1 MNQGDLVIYVWEGQA
16 DIAER
21 VERCML
27 NMDVGVVRADGLN
40 LPAATA
46 DSSSSIAVVS
56 VSVLEGARFNRN
68 HVEGTFG
75 GMPVLWVS
83 SNLRGANTGSYP
95 TEYSHVLPFD
105 FTGAELRA
113 MLARILQRLQ
123 STQHQPQ
130 RSDEI
135 IAVADCMLSL
145 LHDVDTFA
153 DCEHS
158 VLITGETGTGK
169 ERIAELL
176 HVRNTHYGQ
185 GPFVVVNC
193 GAIPDGLF
201 ESLFFG
207 HAKGSFTGAVT
218 AHKGFFEQASGGTL
232 FLDEIADLPL
242 YQQVKLLRV
251 LEERTVTRLGSVS
264 PVRLDFRLV
273 AATNKPLRE
282 QVHAAKFRADLFF
295 RLAVIELQIPSL
307 EERGEA
313 DKLAIFSSILCK
325 VVGDDLMARLGEPPF
340 FILDAVAQMYFPGNV
355 RELRN
360 LTERIGVA
368 ARQTQD
374 WLAGGATERILRQA
388 QSLSAV
394 TIPLAASTSD
404 AAPPSRANWDQEER
418 NRIIAT
424 LGANDWKRQNTA
436 AQLGISRKVLWE
448 KMRKY
453 QISDGEPEVPLAIS
467 LSADAEVDADT
478 NASHVLAG
486 K

>member
-1 MNQGDLVIYVWEGQA
+1 MNSSDLVIYVWEGQA

-27 NMDVGVVRADGLN
+27 NMDVEVIRADGLN
-40 LPAATA
+40 LPPASAAT
-46 DSSSSIAVVS
+46 SNSIAVVS
-56 VSVLEGARFNRN
+56 VSVLEGARFTRQNI
-68 HVEGTFG
+68 EGTFG

-83 SNLRGANTGSYP
+83 ANARGNTAGSYAA
-95 TEYSHVLPFD
+95 EYSHVLPFD

-113 MLARILQRLQ
+113 MLVRILRRLQ
-123 STQHQPQ
+123 STQRQVQ
-130 RSDEI
+130 RSDDI
-135 IAVADCMLSL
+135 IAIAECMQRL

-158 VLITGETGTGK
+158 VLIVGETGTGK
-169 ERIAELL
+169 ERIAERL
-176 HVRNTHYGQ
+176 HERNTHYGQ

-193 GAIPDGLF
+193 GVIPDGLF

-207 HAKGSFTGAVT
+207 HAKGFFIGAVT
-218 AHKGFFEQASGGTL
+218 AHKGYFEQANGGTL

-251 LEERTVTRLGSVS
+251 LEERTITRLGSAT
-264 PVRLDFRLV
+264 PVRTDFRLV

-282 QVHAAKFRADLFF
+282 QVHAGKFRADLFF

-313 DKLAIFSSILCK
+313 DKLAIFTSILHK
-325 VVGDDLMARLGEPPF
+325 VVGDELMATLGEPPF
-340 FILDAVAQMYFPGNV
+340 FIADAVAQMYFPGNV

-374 WLAGGATERILRQA
+374 WMAGGATERIVRQA
-388 QSLSAV
+388 QTMSTLTFPAD
-394 TIPLAASTSD
+394 AASSSEPVLAD
-404 AAPPSRANWDQEER
+404 RSNWDMDER
-418 NRIIAT
+418 NRIIVA
-424 LGANDWKRQNTA
+424 LGDNAWKRQNTA
-436 AQLGISRKVLWE
+436 QQLGISRKVL
-448 KMRKY
+448 
-453 QISDGEPEVPLAIS
+453 
-467 LSADAEVDADT
+467 
-478 NASHVLAG
+478 
-486 K
+486 

>member
-1 MNQGDLVIYVWEGQA
+1 MNQSDLVIYVWEGQA

-21 VERCML
+21 VERCSI
-27 NMDVGVVRADGLN
+27 NMDAQVVRADGMSLSASAVI
-40 LPAATA
+40 PGTA
-46 DSSSSIAVVS
+46 IAVVS
-56 VSVLEGARFNRN
+56 VSVLEGARFTRQSI
-68 HVEGTFG
+68 EGTFG

-83 SNLRGANTGSYP
+83 ANARGSAPGTYA

-113 MLARILQRLQ
+113 MLMHILRRLQ
-123 STQHQPQ
+123 TTQQQLQ
-130 RSDEI
+130 RSDDI
-135 IAVADCMLSL
+135 IAVAENMQRMLS
-145 LHDVDTFA
+145 DVDTFA

-158 VLITGETGTGK
+158 VLIIGETGTGK
-169 ERIAELL
+169 ERIAERL
-176 HVRNTHYGQ
+176 HERNTQYGQ

-207 HAKGSFTGAVT
+207 HAKGSFTGAVA
-218 AHKGFFEQASGGTL
+218 AHKGYFEQANGGTL

-251 LEERTVTRLGSVS
+251 LEERTVTRLGSAS

-282 QVHAAKFRADLFF
+282 QVHVGKFRADLFF

-313 DKLAIFSSILCK
+313 DKLAIFHAILRK
-325 VVGDDLMARLGEPPF
+325 VVGKELMAELGELPF
-340 FILDAVAQMYFPGNV
+340 FIPDAIAQMYFPGNV

-360 LTERIGVA
+360 VTERIGVA
-368 ARQTQD
+368 ARQTRS
-374 WLAGGATERILRQA
+374 WLADGSTERILRQA
-388 QSLSAV
+388 QSLS
-394 TIPLAASTSD
+394 TLT
-404 AAPPSRANWDQEER
+404 APPESEEPQPVDRSNWDQEER
-418 NRIIAT
+418 NRIIVA

-436 AQLGISRKVLWE
+436 QQLGISRKVLWE

-453 QISDGEPEVPLAIS
+453 QISDGEPEVPVASPQS
-467 LSADAEVDADT
+467 LLS
-478 NASHVLAG
+478 NAPDPQG
-486 K
+486 

>member
-1 MNQGDLVIYVWEGQA
+1 MNPNDLVIYVWEGQA

-27 NMDVGVVRADGLN
+27 NMDVQVQRADGLTV
-40 LPAATA
+40 LPSGVDAGNA
-46 DSSSSIAVVS
+46 IAVVS
-56 VSVLEGARFNRN
+56 VSVLEGARFTRQGI
-68 HVEGTFG
+68 EGSFG

-83 SNLRGANTGSYP
+83 SNLRGANAGSYA

-113 MLARILQRLQ
+113 MLMRILRRLQ
-123 STQHQPQ
+123 SSQRQVQ
-130 RSDEI
+130 RSDDI
-135 IAVADCMLSL
+135 IAVAECMQRLLS
-145 LHDVDTFA
+145 DVDTFA

-158 VLITGETGTGK
+158 VLVFGETGTGK
-169 ERIAELL
+169 ERIAERL
-176 HVRNTHYGQ
+176 HERNAHYGQ

-218 AHKGFFEQASGGTL
+218 AHKGFFEQANGGTL

-251 LEERTVTRLGSVS
+251 LEERTVTRLGSAS

-273 AATNKPLRE
+273 AATNKSLRAL
-282 QVHAAKFRADLFF
+282 VHEGKFRADLFF
-295 RLAVIELQIPSL
+295 RLAVIELHLPSL

-313 DKLAIFSSILCK
+313 DKLAIFNSILRT
-325 VVGDDLMARLGEPPF
+325 VVGADLMAQLGEPPF
-340 FILDAVAQMYFPGNV
+340 FILDMVAQMYFPGNV

-374 WLAGGATERILRQA
+374 WMAGGATERILQHA
-388 QSLSAV
+388 QSLSAATFPV
-394 TIPLAASTSD
+394 EAEAEEPLLADRS
-404 AAPPSRANWDQEER
+404 NWDLDER
-418 NRIIAT
+418 NRIIAA
-424 LGANDWKRQNTA
+424 LNANDWKRVQSA
-436 AQLGISRKVLWE
+436 QQLGISRKVLWE

-453 QISDGEPEVPLAIS
+453 QISDGEPEVPVSTPAS
-467 LSADAEVDADT
+467 TSAAP
-478 NASHVLAG
+478 NL
-486 K
+486 

>member
-1 MNQGDLVIYVWEGQA
+1 MNSSDLVIYVWEGQA

-27 NMDVGVVRADGLN
+27 NMDVQVVRADGLS
-40 LPAATA
+40 TF
-46 DSSSSIAVVS
+46 SSVSDGGNAIAVVS
-56 VSVLEGARFNRN
+56 VSVLEGARFTRQG
-68 HVEGTFG
+68 VEGSYG

-83 SNLRGANTGSYP
+83 SSLRDTSAGSYA

-113 MLARILQRLQ
+113 MLMRILRRLQ
-123 STQHQPQ
+123 STQRQVQ
-130 RSDEI
+130 RSDDI
-135 IAVADCMLSL
+135 IAVADCMQRL

-158 VLITGETGTGK
+158 VLIFGETGTGK
-169 ERIAELL
+169 ERIAERL
-176 HVRNTHYGQ
+176 HERNAHYGQ
-185 GPFVVVNC
+185 GPFIVVNC

-218 AHKGFFEQASGGTL
+218 AHKGFFEQANGGTL

-251 LEERTVTRLGSVS
+251 LEERTVTRLGSAS

-273 AATNKPLRE
+273 AATNKSLRNLVRE
-282 QVHAAKFRADLFF
+282 GKFRADLFF

-313 DKLAIFSSILCK
+313 DKLAIFHSILRN
-325 VVGDDLMARLGEPPF
+325 VVGKERMEQLGEPPF
-340 FILDAVAQMYFPGNV
+340 FIMDMIAQMYFPGNV

-374 WLAGGATERILRQA
+374 WLANGATERILRQA
-388 QSLSAV
+388 QSLAA
-394 TIPLAASTSD
+394 TTFPAEMEEAEPLIADRS
-404 AAPPSRANWDQEER
+404 NWDQEER
-418 NRIIAT
+418 NRVIAA
-424 LGANDWKRQNTA
+424 LNANDWKRLQTA
-436 AQLGISRKVLWE
+436 QQLGISRKVLWE

-453 QISDGEPEVPLAIS
+453 QISDGEPEVPV
-467 LSADAEVDADT
+467 SAPAPLG
-478 NASHVLAG
+478 HF
-486 K
+486 

>member
-1 MNQGDLVIYVWEGQA
+1 MNPSDLVVYVWEGQA

-27 NMDVGVVRADGLN
+27 SMDVEVIRADGLN
-40 LPAATA
+40 LPPASTAASNA
-46 DSSSSIAVVS
+46 VAVVS
-56 VSVLEGARFNRN
+56 VSVLEGARFTRQNI
-68 HVEGTFG
+68 EGTFG

-83 SNLRGANTGSYP
+83 ANQRGASAGTYA

-113 MLARILQRLQ
+113 MLSRIQRVLQ
-123 STQHQPQ
+123 STQRQAN
-130 RSDEI
+130 RSDDI
-135 IAVADCMLSL
+135 IAVAACMQRMLN
-145 LHDVDTFA
+145 DVDTFA

-158 VLITGETGTGK
+158 VLIVGETGTGK
-169 ERIAELL
+169 ERVAERL
-176 HVRNTHYGQ
+176 HERNTHYGR

-218 AHKGFFEQASGGTL
+218 AHKGFFEQANGGTL
-232 FLDEIADLPL
+232 FLDEIADLPP

-251 LEERTVTRLGSVS
+251 LEERTVTRLGSAA

-282 QVHAAKFRADLFF
+282 QVQAGNFRADLFF

-313 DKLAIFSSILCK
+313 DKLAIFSSILHK
-325 VVGDDLMARLGEPPF
+325 VVGEELMADLGEPPF
-340 FILDAVAQMYFPGNV
+340 FVLDAVAQMYFPGNV

-360 LTERIGVA
+360 LGERIGVA

-374 WLAGGATERILRQA
+374 WMAGGATERILRQA
-388 QSLSAV
+388 QSMSALTFPV
-394 TIPLAASTSD
+394 EASGGGEAVFADRSK
-404 AAPPSRANWDQEER
+404 WDMDER
-418 NRIIAT
+418 NRIIVA
-424 LGANDWKRQNTA
+424 LGENAWKRQNTA
-436 AQLGISRKVLWE
+436 QQLGISRKVLWE

-453 QISDGEPEVPLAIS
+453 QITDGEPEGPVSCAAPL
-467 LSADAEVDADT
+467 E
-478 NASHVLAG
+478 AG
-486 K
+486 D

>member
-1 MNQGDLVIYVWEGQA
+1 MNSSDLVIYVWEGQA

-21 VERCML
+21 VERCMV
-27 NMDVGVVRADGLN
+27 NMDVDVVRADGLN
-40 LPAATA
+40 I
-46 DSSSSIAVVS
+46 SSPEPGDGNAIAVVS
-56 VSVLEGARFNRN
+56 VSVLEGARFTRQRI
-68 HVEGTFG
+68 EGSFG

-83 SNLRGANTGSYP
+83 SSQRGTNPGTYAA
-95 TEYSHVLPFD
+95 EYSHVLPFD

-113 MLARILQRLQ
+113 MLVRILRRLQ
-123 STQHQPQ
+123 STRRQVN
-130 RSDEI
+130 RSDDI
-135 IAVADCMLSL
+135 IAVAECMQRL

-158 VLITGETGTGK
+158 VLVFGETGTGK
-169 ERIAELL
+169 ERIAERL
-176 HVRNTHYGQ
+176 HERNTHYGQ

-218 AHKGFFEQASGGTL
+218 AHKGFFEQANGGTL

-251 LEERTVTRLGSVS
+251 LEERTVTRLGASS
-264 PVRLDFRLV
+264 PVPLDFRLV
-273 AATNKPLRE
+273 AATNKSLRDL
-282 QVHAAKFRADLFF
+282 VHAGKFRADLFF
-295 RLAVIELQIPSL
+295 RLAVIELEMPSL

-313 DKLAIFSSILCK
+313 DKLAIFNSILGK
-325 VVGDDLMARLGEPPF
+325 VVGQELMEVLGEPPF

-374 WLAGGATERILRQA
+374 WQAGGAIERILRQA
-388 QSLSAV
+388 QSLSA
-394 TIPLAASTSD
+394 STFPVD
-404 AAPPSRANWDQEER
+404 AAAGDPVVLADRSNWNMEER
-418 NRIIAT
+418 NRIIAA
-424 LGANDWKRQNTA
+424 LGTNGWKRQNTA
-436 AQLGISRKVLWE
+436 QQLGISRKVLWE

-453 QISDGEPEVPLAIS
+453 QISDGEPEVPVAGQEATAIP
-467 LSADAEVDADT
+467 
-478 NASHVLAG
+478 AG

>member
-1 MNQGDLVIYVWEGQA
+1 MNSSDLVIYVWEGQA

-27 NMDVGVVRADGLN
+27 NMDVQVVRADGLS
-40 LPAATA
+40 TF
-46 DSSSSIAVVS
+46 SSVQDGGDAIAIVS
-56 VSVLEGARFNRN
+56 VSVLEGARFTRQG
-68 HVEGTFG
+68 VEGSYG

-83 SNLRGANTGSYP
+83 SSLRGTSAGSYA

-113 MLARILQRLQ
+113 MLMRILRRLQ
-123 STQHQPQ
+123 STQRQTP
-130 RSDEI
+130 RSDDI
-135 IAVADCMLSL
+135 IAVAECMQRL
-145 LHDVDTFA
+145 LHDADTFA

-158 VLITGETGTGK
+158 VLIFGETGTGK
-169 ERIAELL
+169 ERIAERL
-176 HVRNTHYGQ
+176 HERNVHYGQ
-185 GPFVVVNC
+185 GPFIVVNC

-218 AHKGFFEQASGGTL
+218 AHKGFFEQANGGTL

-251 LEERTVTRLGSVS
+251 LEERTVTRLGSAS

-273 AATNKPLRE
+273 AATNKSLRHL
-282 QVHAAKFRADLFF
+282 VHEGKFRPDLFF
-295 RLAVIELQIPSL
+295 RLAVIELQLPSL

-313 DKLAIFSSILCK
+313 DKLAIFHAILRN
-325 VVGDDLMARLGEPPF
+325 VVGKNLMEQLGEPPF
-340 FILDAVAQMYFPGNV
+340 FIMDMIAQMYFPGNV

-368 ARQTQD
+368 ARQTQN
-374 WLAGGATERILRQA
+374 WLADGATERILRQA
-388 QSLSAV
+388 QSLSAATFPTEV
-394 TIPLAASTSD
+394 EEQPPLLAD
-404 AAPPSRANWDQEER
+404 RSRWDQEER
-418 NRIIAT
+418 NRVIAA
-424 LGANDWKRQNTA
+424 LNANDWKRLQTA
-436 AQLGISRKVLWE
+436 QQLGISRKVLWE

-453 QISDGEPEVPLAIS
+453 QISDGEPEVPVIGPTP
-467 LSADAEVDADT
+467 LS
-478 NASHVLAG
+478 NS
-486 K
+486 

>member
-1 MNQGDLVIYVWEGQA
+1 MNQSDLVVYVWEGQA
-16 DIAER
+16 DIADR

-27 NMDVGVVRADGLN
+27 SMDVAVVRADGLN
-40 LPAATA
+40 PPPASALSQHA
-46 DSSSSIAVVS
+46 ISIVS
-56 VSVLEGARFNRN
+56 VTVLEGARFSRN

-83 SNLRGANTGSYP
+83 SNLRGVNAGSYA

-123 STQHQPQ
+123 SAQNQPQ
-130 RSDEI
+130 RSDDI
-135 IAVADCMLSL
+135 IAVAPCMLSL
-145 LHDVDTFA
+145 LQDVDTFA

-158 VLITGETGTGK
+158 VLISGETGTGK
-169 ERIAELL
+169 ERIAERL

-207 HAKGSFTGAVT
+207 HAKGSYTGAVT
-218 AHKGFFEQASGGTL
+218 AHKGFFEQSSGGTL

-251 LEERTVTRLGSVS
+251 LEERTVTRLGSAT

-282 QVHAAKFRADLFF
+282 QVHAGRFRADLFF
-295 RLAVIELQIPSL
+295 RLAVIELQMPSL
-307 EERGEA
+307 EDRGEA
-313 DKLAIFSSILCK
+313 DKLAIFSSILHK
-325 VVGDDLMARLGEPPF
+325 VVGEELMATLGEPPF

-360 LTERIGVA
+360 LAERIGVA
-368 ARQTQD
+368 ARQTRD

-388 QSLSAV
+388 QSLAAV
-394 TIPLAASTSD
+394 TFPLPTSASE
-404 AAPPSRANWDQEER
+404 AAPTSRANWDLEER
-418 NRIIAT
+418 NRIIVA
-424 LGANDWKRQNTA
+424 LGANDWKRQPTA
-436 AQLGISRKVLWE
+436 DHLGISRKVLWE

-453 QISDGEPEVPLAIS
+453 QISNGEPEVPLA
-467 LSADAEVDADT
+467 LGLPLEADDEID
-478 NASHVLAG
+478 

>member
-1 MNQGDLVIYVWEGQA
+1 MNSSDLVIYVWEGQA

-27 NMDVGVVRADGLN
+27 NMDVEVIRADGLN
-40 LPAATA
+40 LPPASAAT
-46 DSSSSIAVVS
+46 SNSIAVVS
-56 VSVLEGARFNRN
+56 VSVLEGARFTRQNI
-68 HVEGTFG
+68 EGTFG

-83 SNLRGANTGSYP
+83 ANARGNTAGSYAA
-95 TEYSHVLPFD
+95 EYSHVLPFD

-113 MLARILQRLQ
+113 MLVRILRRLQ
-123 STQHQPQ
+123 STQRQVQ
-130 RSDEI
+130 RSDDI
-135 IAVADCMLSL
+135 IAIAECMQRL

-158 VLITGETGTGK
+158 VLIVGETGTGK
-169 ERIAELL
+169 ERIAERL
-176 HVRNTHYGQ
+176 HERNTHYGQ

-218 AHKGFFEQASGGTL
+218 AHKGYFEQANGGTL

-251 LEERTVTRLGSVS
+251 LEERTITRLGSAT
-264 PVRLDFRLV
+264 PVRTDFRLV

-282 QVHAAKFRADLFF
+282 QVHAGKFRADLFF

-313 DKLAIFSSILCK
+313 DKLAIFTSILHK
-325 VVGDDLMARLGEPPF
+325 VVGDELMATLGEPPF
-340 FILDAVAQMYFPGNV
+340 FIADAVAQMYFPGNV

-374 WLAGGATERILRQA
+374 WMAGGATERIVRQA
-388 QSLSAV
+388 LTMSTLTFPAD
-394 TIPLAASTSD
+394 AASSSEPVLAD
-404 AAPPSRANWDQEER
+404 RSNWDMDER
-418 NRIIAT
+418 NRIIVA
-424 LGANDWKRQNTA
+424 LGDNAWKRQNTA
-436 AQLGISRKVLWE
+436 QQLGISRKVLWE

-453 QISDGEPEVPLAIS
+453 QISNGEPEVPMAS
-467 LSADAEVDADT
+467 SATSDAAD
-478 NASHVLAG
+478 LDE
-486 K
+486 

>member
-1 MNQGDLVIYVWEGQA
+1 MNSSDLVIYVWEGQA

-27 NMDVGVVRADGLN
+27 NMDVQVVRADGLS
-40 LPAATA
+40 TF
-46 DSSSSIAVVS
+46 SSVSDGGNAIAVVS
-56 VSVLEGARFNRN
+56 VSVLEGARFTRQG
-68 HVEGTFG
+68 VEGSYG

-83 SNLRGANTGSYP
+83 SSLRDTSAGSYA

-113 MLARILQRLQ
+113 MLMRILRRLQ
-123 STQHQPQ
+123 STQRQVQ
-130 RSDEI
+130 RSDDI
-135 IAVADCMLSL
+135 IAVADCMQRL

-158 VLITGETGTGK
+158 VLIFGETGTGK
-169 ERIAELL
+169 ERIAERL
-176 HVRNTHYGQ
+176 HERNAHYGQ
-185 GPFVVVNC
+185 GPFIVVNC

-218 AHKGFFEQASGGTL
+218 AHKGFFEQANGGTL

-251 LEERTVTRLGSVS
+251 LEERTVTRLGSAS

-273 AATNKPLRE
+273 AATNKSLRNLVRE
-282 QVHAAKFRADLFF
+282 GKFRADLFF

-313 DKLAIFSSILCK
+313 DKLAIFHSILRN
-325 VVGDDLMARLGEPPF
+325 VVGKERMEQLGEPPF
-340 FILDAVAQMYFPGNV
+340 FIMDMIAQMYFPGNV

-374 WLAGGATERILRQA
+374 WLANGATERILRQA
-388 QSLSAV
+388 QSLAA
-394 TIPLAASTSD
+394 TTFPAEIEEAEPLIADRS
-404 AAPPSRANWDQEER
+404 NWDQEER
-418 NRIIAT
+418 NRVIAA
-424 LGANDWKRQNTA
+424 LNSNDWKRLQTA
-436 AQLGISRKVLWE
+436 QQLGISRKVLWE

-453 QISDGEPEVPLAIS
+453 QISDGEPEVPV
-467 LSADAEVDADT
+467 SAPAPLG
-478 NASHVLAG
+478 HF
-486 K
+486 

>member
-1 MNQGDLVIYVWEGQA
+1 MNQNDLVIYVWEGQA

-21 VERCML
+21 VERCMVNL
-27 NMDVGVVRADGLN
+27 DVDVVRADGLN
-40 LPAATA
+40 LSPVVAQGGNA
-46 DSSSSIAVVS
+46 IAVVS
-56 VSVLEGARFNRN
+56 VSVLEGARFTRQGMESN
-68 HVEGTFG
+68 FG

-83 SNLRGANTGSYP
+83 AKPRGEGPGSYA

-113 MLARILQRLQ
+113 MLVRIVRRLQ
-123 STQHQPQ
+123 STKQRQP
-130 RSDEI
+130 RGDDI
-135 IAVADCMLSL
+135 IAEAECMLHL
-145 LHDVDTFA
+145 LRDVDTFA

-158 VLITGETGTGK
+158 VLIFGETGTGK
-169 ERIAELL
+169 ERVAERL
-176 HVRNTHYGQ
+176 HERNTHYGQ

-218 AHKGFFEQASGGTL
+218 AHKGFFEQANGGTL

-251 LEERTVTRLGSVS
+251 LEERTVTRLGATS
-264 PVRLDFRLV
+264 PVTLDFRLV
-273 AATNKPLRE
+273 AATNKSLRE
-282 QVHAAKFRADLFF
+282 LVHAGKFRADLFF
-295 RLAVIELQIPSL
+295 RLAVIELQLPSL

-313 DKLAIFSSILCK
+313 DKLAIFNSILRK
-325 VVGDDLMARLGEPPF
+325 VVGEEMMERLGGPPM

-360 LTERIGVA
+360 LSERIGVA

-374 WLAGGATERILRQA
+374 WHAGGATERLLLQA
-388 QSLSAV
+388 QSLSAA
-394 TIPLAASTSD
+394 TFPIETLAAGPQL
-404 AAPPSRANWDQEER
+404 AERGNWDQEER
-418 NRIIAT
+418 NRIIEA
-424 LGANDWKRQNTA
+424 LHANSWKRQNTA
-436 AQLGISRKVLWE
+436 QQLGISRKVLWE

-453 QISDGEPEVPLAIS
+453 QISDGEPLVPLS
-467 LSADAEVDADT
+467 PVSAA
-478 NASHVLAG
+478 ASDELPGVPS
-486 K
+486 

>member
-1 MNQGDLVIYVWEGQA
+1 MNQSDLVIYVWEGQA

-21 VERCML
+21 VERC
-27 NMDVGVVRADGLN
+27 VVNIDAEMIRADGLG
-40 LPAATA
+40 LPPALAPNSHA
-46 DSSSSIAVVS
+46 IAVVS
-56 VSVLEGARFNRN
+56 VTVLEGARFTRQSI
-68 HVEGTFG
+68 EGNFG

-83 SNLRGANTGSYP
+83 ANPRGASAGSYA

-105 FTGAELRA
+105 FTGAELRT
-113 MLARILQRLQ
+113 MLVRILRRLQ
-123 STQHQPQ
+123 SAQQQLH
-130 RSDEI
+130 RSEDI
-135 IAVADCMLSL
+135 IAVADCMQRM

-158 VLITGETGTGK
+158 VLIIGETGTGK
-169 ERIAELL
+169 ERIAERL
-176 HVRNTHYGQ
+176 HERNSHYGQ

-218 AHKGFFEQASGGTL
+218 AHKGFFEQANGGTL

-251 LEERTVTRLGSVS
+251 LEERTVTRLGSAN

-282 QVHAAKFRADLFF
+282 QVHAGKFRADLFF
-295 RLAVIELQIPSL
+295 RLAVIELQLPSL

-313 DKLAIFSSILCK
+313 DKLAIFHSILQK
-325 VVGDDLMARLGEPPF
+325 VVGKELMSELGEPPF
-340 FILDAVAQMYFPGNV
+340 FISDAVAQMYFPGNV

-360 LTERIGVA
+360 LTERIGIA
-368 ARQTQD
+368 ARQTRSWQ
-374 WLAGGATERILRQA
+374 AEGATERILRQA
-388 QSLSAV
+388 QNLSTLTAPV
-394 TIPLAASTSD
+394 DASEPAQVDRS
-404 AAPPSRANWDQEER
+404 NWDQDER
-418 NRIIAT
+418 NRIISA

-436 AQLGISRKVLWE
+436 QHLGISRKVLWE

-453 QISDGEPEVPLAIS
+453 QISDGEPEVPA
-467 LSADAEVDADT
+467 A
-478 NASHVLAG
+478 AG
-486 K
+486 IATDVQE

>member
-1 MNQGDLVIYVWEGQA
+1 MNSSDLVIYVWEGQA

-27 NMDVGVVRADGLN
+27 NMDVQVVRADGLS
-40 LPAATA
+40 TF
-46 DSSSSIAVVS
+46 SSVSDCGNAIAVVS
-56 VSVLEGARFNRN
+56 VSVLEGARFTRQG
-68 HVEGTFG
+68 VEGSYG

-83 SNLRGANTGSYP
+83 SSLRDTSAGSYA

-113 MLARILQRLQ
+113 MLMRILRRLQ
-123 STQHQPQ
+123 STQRQVQ
-130 RSDEI
+130 RSNDI
-135 IAVADCMLSL
+135 IAVADCMQRL

-158 VLITGETGTGK
+158 VLIFGETGTGK
-169 ERIAELL
+169 ERIAERL
-176 HVRNTHYGQ
+176 HERNAHYGQ
-185 GPFVVVNC
+185 GPFIVVNC

-207 HAKGSFTGAVT
+207 HAKGSFTGAIT
-218 AHKGFFEQASGGTL
+218 AHKGFFEQANGGTL

-251 LEERTVTRLGSVS
+251 LEERTITRLGSAS

-273 AATNKPLRE
+273 AATNKSLRNLVRE
-282 QVHAAKFRADLFF
+282 GKFRADLFF

-313 DKLAIFSSILCK
+313 DKLAIFHSILRN
-325 VVGDDLMARLGEPPF
+325 VVGKERMEQLGEPPF
-340 FILDAVAQMYFPGNV
+340 FIMDMIAQMYFPGNV

-374 WLAGGATERILRQA
+374 WLANGATERILRQA
-388 QSLSAV
+388 QSLAA
-394 TIPLAASTSD
+394 TTFPAEIEEAEPLIADRS
-404 AAPPSRANWDQEER
+404 NWDQEER
-418 NRIIAT
+418 NRVIAA
-424 LGANDWKRQNTA
+424 LNANDWKRLQTA
-436 AQLGISRKVLWE
+436 QQLGISRKVLWE

-453 QISDGEPEVPLAIS
+453 QISDGEPEVPV
-467 LSADAEVDADT
+467 SAPAPLG
-478 NASHVLAG
+478 HF
-486 K
+486 

>member
-1 MNQGDLVIYVWEGQA
+1 MNLDELVIYVWEGQA

-27 NMDVGVVRADGLN
+27 NLGVDVIRADGLS
-40 LPAATA
+40 LSA
-46 DSSSSIAVVS
+46 DTGELGNAIAVVS
-56 VSVLEGARFNRN
+56 VTVLEGARFTRQG
-68 HVEGTFG
+68 VEGTF

-83 SNLRGANTGSYP
+83 ANQREASPGSYAA
-95 TEYSHVLPFD
+95 EYSHVLPFD

-113 MLARILQRLQ
+113 MLVRILRRMQSNQRQ
-123 STQHQPQ
+123 VQ
-130 RSDEI
+130 RSGDI
-135 IAVADCMLSL
+135 IAVAESMQRL
-145 LHDVDTFA
+145 LRDVDTFA

-158 VLITGETGTGK
+158 VLISGETGVGK
-169 ERIAELL
+169 ERIAERL
-176 HVRNTHYGQ
+176 HEHNSCYGQ

-218 AHKGFFEQASGGTL
+218 AHKGFLEQANGGTL

-251 LEERTVTRLGSVS
+251 LEERSVTRLGSAA

-282 QVHAAKFRADLFF
+282 LVHEGKFRADLFF

-307 EERGEA
+307 EERGEP
-313 DKLAIFSSILCK
+313 DKLAIFHSILRK
-325 VVGDDLMARLGEPPF
+325 VVGEDIMTELGEPPF
-340 FILDAVAQMYFPGNV
+340 FIMDAVAQMYFPGNV

-360 LTERIGVA
+360 LAERIGVA
-368 ARQTQD
+368 ARQTRD
-374 WLAGGATERILRQA
+374 WTADGATERILKYA
-388 QSLSAV
+388 QSLSANTLPV
-394 TIPLAASTSD
+394 DAGNEPLLAN
-404 AAPPSRANWDQEER
+404 RRNWDMDER
-418 NRIIAT
+418 NRIIAA
-424 LGANDWKRQNTA
+424 LGSNDWKRQNTA
-436 AQLGISRKVLWE
+436 QHLGISRKVLWE

-453 QISDGEPEVPLAIS
+453 QISDGEPEVPR
-467 LSADAEVDADT
+467 
-478 NASHVLAG
+478 
-486 K
+486 

>member
-1 MNQGDLVIYVWEGQA
+1 LVIYVWEGQA

-27 NMDVGVVRADGLN
+27 SMDVEVVRADGLN
-40 LPAATA
+40 LPPTSTVGQNAI
-46 DSSSSIAVVS
+46 SVVS
-56 VSVLEGARFNRN
+56 VSVLEGARFSRN

-83 SNLRGANTGSYP
+83 SNLRGATAGSYA

-123 STQHQPQ
+123 SSHSQPQ
-130 RSDEI
+130 RSDDI

-145 LHDVDTFA
+145 LNDADTFA

-158 VLITGETGTGK
+158 VLISGETGTGK
-169 ERIAELL
+169 ERIAERL

-251 LEERTVTRLGSVS
+251 LEERTVTRLGSAT

-282 QVHAAKFRADLFF
+282 QVLAGKFRADLFF
-295 RLAVIELQIPSL
+295 RLAVIELQMPSL

-313 DKLAIFSSILCK
+313 DKLAIFSSILHK
-325 VVGDDLMARLGEPPF
+325 VVGEELMAVLGEPPF

-368 ARQTQD
+368 ARQTKD

-394 TIPLAASTSD
+394 TFPLQTGNGEPVAA
-404 AAPPSRANWDQEER
+404 SRANWDQEER
-418 NRIIAT
+418 NRIIAA
-424 LGANDWKRQNTA
+424 LGANDWKRQPTA
-436 AQLGISRKVLWE
+436 DQLGISRKVLWE

-453 QISDGEPEVPLAIS
+453 QISNGEPEVPMAAGIP
-467 LSADAEVDADT
+467 AEAEGQPEPAPDPE
-478 NASHVLAG
+478 